1 MRSPSLSCPLLPE
14 KFIASKSPRVRH
26 RQLGI
31 TANPSCGRETGMNF
45 PSSLY
50 FFPREHDRADQR
62 REQNDRGELEGQ
74 EVALEKQIPVFARR
88 RRVPSLFPLARGRG
102 VFLLEKQ
109 QKRGAENDRA
119 GAPPRR

>member
-74 EVALEKQIPVFARR
+74 EVALEKQIADLGRR
-88 RRVPSLFPLARGRG
+88 RPRSAICFS
-102 VFLLEKQ
+102 
-109 QKRGAENDRA
+109 RA
-119 GAPPRR
+119 TSC